1 MVFSSAWVQYKIIL
15 YQKKLKSKLRNS
27 IKVIAKDCPES
38 RNLNGHLVIW
48 SKASL
53 MYVHVMHF
61 NHFVENIVIPIE
73 FKEICKAQS
82 PSSISMDYIIRFKK
96 FKHFK

>member
-38 RNLNGHLVIW
+38 RNLNRHLVGV
-48 SKASL
+48 K
-53 MYVHVMHF
+53 HH
-61 NHFVENIVIPIE
+61 
-73 FKEICKAQS
+73 
-82 PSSISMDYIIRFKK
+82 YINVCACDAF
-96 FKHFK
+96 

>member
-15 YQKKLKSKLRNS
+15 YKKKLKSKLRNS

-48 SKASL
+48 SKK
-53 MYVHVMHF
+53 H
-61 NHFVENIVIPIE
+61 
-73 FKEICKAQS
+73 Q
-82 PSSISMDYIIRFKK
+82 YINVCACDAFC
-96 FKHFK
+96 